1 LKGWVR
7 LDFYYLGKSKKH
19 EIFRAKKWIKGK
31 DERIFRKPVYNQK
44 YEKIGYIKEIFGPVR
59 KPFISIKTEPE
70 KEFNPKRNLYV
81 KV

>member
-1 LKGWVR
+1 MKGWLK
-7 LDFYYLGKSKKH
+7 LDFYYQGRSKKN

-44 YEKIGYIKEIFGPVR
+44 YEKVSYIKEIFGPVR
-59 KPFISIKTEPE
+59 LPFISIKTDPE
-70 KEFNPKRNLYV
+70 KKFNPKSALYV